1 MINANSFFLAIS
13 VFLGCV
19 NLEKKP
25 IKNQLLFKE
34 VSYESILKKYKSCT
48 GKGEVYSKNIFP
60 GVLKFEFVSQNDSSF
75 LEFRDIIGR
84 RVLLVLIDQEYV
96 SAWNVL
102 ENKRYS
108 KSQILNLY
116 PPLYLVELIEITK
129 FLWGFKP
136 DLFSE
141 VQNNSIEYLPK
152 VIINYEKDSL
162 DQIRPFSVEAK
173 FENETITQSIKIK
186 IKNRVFNPSKIDVNK
201 VWSIVNI

>member
-1 MINANSFFLAIS
+1 M
-13 VFLGCV
+13 
-19 NLEKKP
+19 
-25 IKNQLLFKE
+25 
-34 VSYESILKKYKSCT
+34 
-48 GKGEVYSKNIFP
+48 
-60 GVLKFEFVSQNDSSF
+60 
-75 LEFRDIIGR
+75 
-84 RVLLVLIDQEYV
+84 VLIDQEYV

-116 PPLYLVELIEITK
+116 PPLHLVELIEITK

-152 VIINYEKDSL
+152 VIIHYEKDSL

>member
-1 MINANSFFLAIS
+1 M
-13 VFLGCV
+13 GCV

-34 VSYESILKKYKSCT
+34 NSYESILKKYKSCT
-48 GKGEVYSKNIFP
+48 GKGEVYLKNIFP

-84 RVLLVLIDQEYV
+84 RVLLVLFDQDYV
-96 SAWNVL
+96 SAWNIL

-108 KSQILNLY
+108 KSQILNIY
-116 PPLYLVELIEITK
+116 PSLYLIDLLEITK

-136 DLFSE
+136 DLFSK
-141 VQNNSIEYLPK
+141 VQNRSIEYLPK
-152 VIINYEKDSL
+152 VIINFEKDSI
-162 DQIRPFSVEAK
+162 DQIHPFSVEAK
-173 FENETITQSIKIK
+173 FENGPITQSIKIK